1 MVRLAQLPA
10 SPFRRRLVREA
21 VGLLRA
27 VRDLGAEGSQVDQV
41 QVGPVDPADRVV
53 LVRAVDP
60 EPVGASARVRAVVL
74 EAEAAPE
81 VSVGDQVAAQVAAQV
96 VAPEV
101 QVEAREDAVDPAWV
115 VAVPTSAAHAVVA
128 AISKSSSR
136 PNSPPI
142 RRQPHRCPTL
152 RSLLSADLR
161 HVISV
166 PN

>member
-27 VRDLGAEGSQVDQV
+27 VRDPGAEGSQVDQV

-53 LVRAVDP
+53 LVQVVAP

-74 EAEAAPE
+74 EAEPAPE
-81 VSVGDQVAAQVAAQV
+81 VSVGDQVAAQVA
-96 VAPEV
+96 APEV

-161 HVISV
+161 HVISA